1 MLSPTVR
8 AALAFALLSAW
19 LVLLMSGV
27 ALAGAIHLLL
37 AAALLLFPWR
47 RLGGEGPSRG
57 EEEEV

>member
-27 ALAGAIHLLL
+27 ALAGAVHLLP

-47 RLGGEGPSRG
+47 LLAGEDPSRG
-57 EEEEV
+57 EKEEL